1 VQQLPLGVRLRAAS
15 TFASFAV
22 GENAAAVAAL
32 EVRAAGSRGA
42 PLWLWGPSGAG
53 RSHLLQ
59 ATCVAATR
67 AGRSSAYLPLGSSA
81 LLPGQLTG
89 LDALD
94 LVCLDDVGAVLGQ
107 GAFELA
113 IFRLYRELQ
122 ERNAALVIAAAAP
135 PAAFPVALA
144 DLASRLRACEVWQLR
159 ALPEPL
165 QGGAL
170 TARAALLGLELP
182 AETLQYLQRR
192 LPRDFAALCG
202 LLNALDE
209 GALAAQRRLTV
220 PFVRE
225 VLEAHGALAATPRGS
240 V

>member
-67 AGRSSAYLPLGSSA
+67 AGRSSAYLPLGASA
-81 LLPGQLTG
+81 LLPGQLAG

-122 ERNAALVIAAAAP
+122 ERNAKANYFIGTPLQYMAGKCADAFSQILNR
-135 PAAFPVALA
+135 AFP
-144 DLASRLRACEVWQLR
+144 
-159 ALPEPL
+159 
-165 QGGAL
+165 GG
-170 TARAALLGLELP
+170 
-182 AETLQYLQRR
+182 QMSVN
-192 LPRDFAALCG
+192 D
-202 LLNALDE
+202 
-209 GALAAQRRLTV
+209 
-220 PFVRE
+220 
-225 VLEAHGALAATPRGS
+225 AATQMDAACKA
-240 V
+240 